1 MFTMHTFSQSNR
13 GSKLFNIRFFRMK
26 CIALQLY
33 MEGLLQKI
41 SALGGEQRL
50 SWLAGSWPK
59 AFVGSNIQNDAK
71 DILISK
77 IFHLMVFFSVTFPT
91 IKENQYKQR
100 KTLPWFEGMTYV
112 YCLTK
117 IRVQYQVY
125 KSSRATPRFGIEWFP
140 PLQDGLVFK

>member
-1 MFTMHTFSQSNR
+1 
-13 GSKLFNIRFFRMK
+13 
-26 CIALQLY
+26 

-41 SALGGEQRL
+41 SALRGEQRL
-50 SWLAGSWPK
+50 SRLARSWPK

-100 KTLPWFEGMTYV
+100 KTLPCFERMTYV

-117 IRVQYQVY
+117 NRVQYQVY
-125 KSSRATPRFGIEWFP
+125 KSSRATPQFGIKWFP
-140 PLQDGLVFK
+140 PLQDGLVFE